1 MVSHYAG
8 AAGARR
14 RQCRAEFSNLG
25 GPWPSCGGL
34 PVLFE
39 KRREPPGI
47 RVPVAYSTFLPIV
60 VNLQQG
66 SESSGFR
73 HISGI
78 FCCYSHDKCV
88 PIWASSH
95 CLPQLPRAA
104 PERLRQRL
112 LPQNLR
118 PKHLLRTLGLQTS
131 QNKTKKKREMVE
143 RI

>member
-1 MVSHYAG
+1 MQQAQGEGSAEQSSQTWAAHG
-8 AAGARR
+8 QAAGVYLSCLRKGG
-14 RQCRAEFSNLG
+14 SPLG
-25 GPWPSCGGL
+25 SGCQL
-34 PVLFE
+34 PTPRFCLLLS
-39 KRREPPGI
+39 I
-47 RVPVAYSTFLPIV
+47 I

-131 QNKTKKKREMVE
+131 QNKTKKNAKW
-143 RI
+143 